1 MNFKKGVGGDFTG
14 QQYPD
19 YRYSKTG
26 IVSNIKQ
33 GEGNCPCSVT
43 KFIHNAST
51 CNGILAG
58 ASCGGKYERCD
69 KIDNCAEYD
78 ANRTQCTKC
87 NAGYHLSGG
96 KCIKDCDAG
105 CSGYTLTSAPANAN
119 YSSCTKKNSN
129 CSNGATVYKIDSCKS
144 GYSLSNGQCVQNTC
158 SLNTYCSGSTS
169 GCSTSEI
176 ITMSDGCGGTCKV
189 CPKVY
194 CPDHAYMDAS
204 YAHFPSNCSQWEY
217 CPVSSN
223 YKKCIN

>member
-1 MNFKKGVGGDFTG
+1 MNFKKGVGGDFTC

-43 KFIHNAST
+43 KFIYNAST

-87 NAGYHLSGG
+87 NSPYILSGG
-96 KCIKDCDAG
+96 KCVSVDNCSATNG
-105 CSGYTLTSAPANAN
+105 TNACTQCNSGYKVENGKCVISCNAAN
-119 YSSCTKKNSN
+119 
-129 CSNGATVYKIDSCKS
+129 CKECVAGSTTQCKTCNS
-144 GYSLSNGQCVQNTC
+144 GYSLSNG
-158 SLNTYCSGSTS
+158 
-169 GCSTSEI
+169 
-176 ITMSDGCGGTCKV
+176 
-189 CPKVY
+189 
-194 CPDHAYMDAS
+194 
-204 YAHFPSNCSQWEY
+204 
-217 CPVSSN
+217 
-223 YKKCIN
+223 KCINECSQICSEIYSDNGCIRSCESACRQGKNYHNITVNGLTCMMR